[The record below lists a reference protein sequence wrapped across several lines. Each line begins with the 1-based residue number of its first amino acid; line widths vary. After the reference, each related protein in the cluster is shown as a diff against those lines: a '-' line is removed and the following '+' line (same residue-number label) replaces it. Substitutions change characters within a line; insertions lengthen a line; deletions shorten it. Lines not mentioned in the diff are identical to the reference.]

1 MDIFTTTVRFL
12 LNYSNLPNI
21 FWNLFNNLTC
31 GLKEISL
38 WVFFGFVLVHCSFD
52 LSKVLMWRRSK
63 WRCFSRAFRHSTFT
77 FSFNFPVSAS
87 ESREA
92 GLDQGHGEVHLA
104 LGRGRRGRGE
114 VREDG
119 VQCGQTAQ
127 GRPPSPGDQ
136 MPSNGAILILKCTSF
151 SILFLKWNFSWS

>member
-1 MDIFTTTVRFL
+1 M
-12 LNYSNLPNI
+12 
-21 FWNLFNNLTC
+21 
-31 GLKEISL
+31 K
-38 WVFFGFVLVHCSFD
+38 
-52 LSKVLMWRRSK
+52 RR
-63 WRCFSRAFRHSTFT
+63 RFSRAIRYST

-92 GLDQGHGEVHLA
+92 SLDQGHGEVHIA

-127 GRPPSPGDQ
+127 GRPPPPGDQ
-136 MPSNGAILILKCTSF
+136 IMRQATARS
-151 SILFLKWNFSWS
+151 

>member
-1 MDIFTTTVRFL
+1 MFL
-12 LNYSNLPNI
+12 ESNLLLHI
-21 FWNLFNNLTC
+21 L
-31 GLKEISL
+31 I
-38 WVFFGFVLVHCSFD
+38 H
-52 LSKVLMWRRSK
+52 
-63 WRCFSRAFRHSTFT
+63 
-77 FSFNFPVSAS
+77 PVSAP

-127 GRPPSPGDQ
+127 GRPPPPGDQ
-136 MPSNGAILILKCTSF
+136 ATAQS
-151 SILFLKWNFSWS
+151 